1 VIDAE
6 NVKGFDKLNVNTD
19 MFKEFLINFNNNW
32 GLEAR
37 ATIVPLS
44 IKYCK
49 DKSNGPY
56 LRFDY
61 EIYERKEWLHVKDP
75 YTWY

>member
-1 VIDAE
+1 MLVAE
-6 NVKGFDKLNVNTD
+6 NVKGFNKLTVNAD
-19 MFKEFLINFNNNW
+19 MFKQFLINFYHAW

-37 ATIVPLS
+37 ETIVPIS
-44 IKYCK
+44 VKFCK
-49 DKSNGPY
+49 DENNGSY

-61 EIYERKEWLHVKDP
+61 EIYEHREWLHVKNP